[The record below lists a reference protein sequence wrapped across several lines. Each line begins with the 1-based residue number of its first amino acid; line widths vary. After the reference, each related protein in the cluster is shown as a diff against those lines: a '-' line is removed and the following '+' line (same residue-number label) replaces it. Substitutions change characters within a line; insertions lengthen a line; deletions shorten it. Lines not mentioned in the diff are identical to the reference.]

1 MCVHSAIKVKWD
13 STVGR
18 HVVADRDIAPGEVVF
33 LESPIGKRGIFS
45 WKSAAHRITLTD
57 VHS

>member
-1 MCVHSAIKVKWD
+1 MFVCSAIKVKWD

-33 LESPIGKRGIFS
+33 LESPIGETSSFS
-45 WKSAAHRITLTD
+45 SDMDPDPDSIQYF
-57 VHS
+57 